1 MPTDFITADPNSDP
15 TQGLQEAAPIAPAA
29 PQSSLLDTVRG
40 DLLHD
45 SQYIWS
51 KIQNSN
57 AEHGFYDARSAQ
69 QIIAP
74 EAKIPVDQARKQFP
88 GLKVNED
95 LPLSVLQ
102 SMQKDKQNEDMRAD
116 VNARYPAT
124 WAAFGARFGAGLV
137 TGLLDPVDD
146 AAFMVPV
153 VGEAR
158 YAGWLAR
165 AGEEAG
171 MAGRAAVAVGT
182 GALRGAAGM
191 GIIDIGKAAT
201 GDPDMTLGQAAFD
214 TLQGALMGG
223 ALHGVTAFRHDIM
236 GYRFGATPEG
246 QAAMRNAQTH
256 DDATRVAAAQMAY
269 GNPVEVR
276 PVFDEMRNG
285 TSRGDLM
292 SGTALGRTLGAPD
305 YLENAVAEARGRPD
319 DDQVR
324 AADVARQA
332 KTTPPDKVVAD
343 RMAEAESQIEAL
355 RASGELTPEEEAL
368 LAEFE
373 PKEREKQTGKAAEGT
388 AAPTPPVI
396 AAEDAKIPLPDV
408 MGDHEIRFGA
418 QDSAVTASG
427 REVPVQYG
435 IVDAGRLVASHD
447 ADGNVNPQYPAEL
460 QPRDRA
466 RGTSSAQI
474 SKMAATLD
482 PRLLMETPKASDGAP
497 IISPR
502 GVVESGNGRTL
513 AIRRAYAEHPEVAA
527 RYRKALEAKGYD
539 TSGMEQPMLV
549 RMRHGMMKPED
560 VEAFTR
566 EANARDTLAYSATE
580 QAQADARALPDQAV
594 ALYRGGDIDAAGNR
608 DFVKAFMTHA
618 VPAAEHGA
626 MTSTDGA
633 LSQQAIQRIRAALL
647 AKAYGDAD
655 LIAGIVESTDSN
667 TKAIGGA
674 LTDAVGAWAK
684 MRQGVRDG
692 HVEPTMDIT
701 RNLLDAVRLIERARK
716 DGESVHG
723 LVRQRDIFSGETVDP
738 LTEAV
743 LRLMFR
749 KEDFTGPVG
758 RERLAGYLTKYTD
771 EAMKAAPGPDLLGL
785 SSKVEPSDI
794 LGIAKG
800 RETDETAQQDIFR
813 PAGSAGDGERPSGGG
828 SDRPA
833 GEGVPGEVSGQ
844 TAGNEPADGSLGPTL
859 TTNPGGKGI
868 TLTGATPE
876 QVAAIRAAL
885 PNASIQETKD
895 GGLSLSAKHADTV
908 RAVLG
913 QETPVPMPTPER
925 TPNAPE
931 HPTYGSKNKTVTQDE
946 YAKIRQQ
953 IADKMNPNR
962 LNAGLDPELALLG
975 ARAALYHIEAGARS
989 FVDYAHAIMSD
1000 LGEIGITPAMLRS
1013 KLRAWYNAVRDE
1025 MEDEGQSI
1033 TGMDSAVDVAA
1044 HMANFGELEK
1054 AVAAGRPGPELATGS
1069 ANVVHPVVAALR
1081 DRFIAGER
1089 FNSIVEAR
1097 KAIEELTGES
1107 VKPGTPEAKRADE
1120 MIESAV
1126 VQAARHIALTSEN
1139 PIETYRELVDLYSRQ
1154 PNLNVRSST
1163 SIEQQ
1168 AYSTPV
1174 PLAYLASERAR
1185 IGPETTVYEPTAGN
1199 GALLIGARDGN
1210 ITANELNADRA
1221 EQLRGI
1227 YPDASVTEHDATT
1240 FVPEGGKRDVVIA
1253 NPPFGPLKG
1262 PDGENKVFDLGGGY
1276 KTREIDHAIALRALD
1291 AMKDDGRAVLIVGS
1305 IAKTITGDKARGDAY
1320 NGKAKREFYYRLYSQ
1335 YNVTDH
1341 FTVAG
1346 ELYSRQG
1353 AAWPVDVIVI
1363 EGMGKSALRLPA
1375 VNPPRVFDTWAGL
1388 ENEVERGQSVLPGTG
1403 AGDGEADKPIAPPT
1417 GGDGGTIG
1425 SGGVGRPDP
1434 EQERLANEQPDVVR
1448 DGPDAG
1454 QPTGDRL
1461 GERDVPVQ
1469 TGLFDAPKPD
1479 QGSVPDR
1486 RPAEIKNEA
1495 LTGDDAPQVPY
1506 KPASNSIS
1514 LDTLVP
1520 TNMRESATAALNRL
1534 QARVGNVDHFVAD
1547 KLGYG
1552 RNEISQYFSAEQ
1564 VDALALALDNME
1576 QGKGFIIGDQTGIG
1590 KGRVVAGVIRYAIKE
1605 GRMPIFVT
1613 EKPGLYSDMY
1623 RDMTDIGLPEM
1634 LGRPVNI
1641 LMTNASQTVPLDE
1654 NGLNVLKT
1662 PAAGT
1667 HNRTLMRVA
1676 NGDRAGVDALF
1687 TTYSQMQAISGEE
1700 TPRQAALKA
1709 MAPGSILIFDES
1721 HNAGGQGE
1729 ARPKSKKEQAQTG
1742 MNRAEFA
1749 RKLAADAH
1757 GVFFSSATYA
1767 KRPNVMDLYASTDM
1781 RLAVADIK
1789 KLGEAISKGGIPM
1802 QQIVAKML
1810 AESGQYVRRERSF
1823 AGIEY
1828 RTPQVAVDRK
1838 AYGQFANVLNA
1849 IQQFQEHHIS
1859 DLIAEI
1865 HENVKNEA
1873 SAISLDGSVGGAG
1886 ATSTNFTSVMHN
1898 LVEQMLVAL
1907 KADPA
1912 AEMAIDALKNG
1923 EKPVITLA
1931 NTMGS
1936 FIEEY
1941 ASEHG
1946 ISNGGELPA
1955 DFSALLHR
1963 YLDRTRHY
1971 TIKKPFSEEKGEK
1984 HYISDAQMGPAALAA
1999 FRRITAQIREMDM
2012 SNVPVSP
2019 IDHIRQKLM
2028 DAGYKVGEITG
2039 RTHAIDYSGDKPSL
2053 RIILQ
2058 SERSIT
2064 GKRGYINGFNNGGV
2078 DAMILNQAG
2087 STGLSLHAS
2096 VKFKDQRPRRM
2107 IIAQA
2112 ERNIDTH
2119 MQMLGRV
2126 HRTGQVV
2133 LPSYDQLVA
2142 AVPAEMRPAAALSK
2156 KMASLNANTT
2166 GARGSA
2172 MTGEDVPDFMNEFGD
2187 EIAARMMEENP
2198 ELYERLLEPL
2208 ADGKDGYEREDA
2220 ARKVTGKL
2228 TLLPLE
2234 DQEKFYEE
2242 FLSEYRDYLAQKE
2255 ATGEASL
2262 EAKTLPL
2269 DAKLVNSQMVVPAT
2283 DPHSP
2288 FGAPVN
2294 LETLDVKRLGK
2305 PMQPDAVLAAI
2316 AGHVGSDVPQG
2327 GWEEARRALTDKGKQ
2342 TQAAMFRKAMDDFA
2356 TYRSETLDGLTS
2368 ETVRESQT
2376 KRLDDNASDFRKLSH
2391 AMYPGAAIR
2400 MTDGE
2405 GVPLYGV
2412 VMSIERKPGARNPI
2426 ALGSYRAK
2434 IALAD
2439 AASQVTMP
2447 FSQLRVDSM
2456 AEGEKLRTILHITSI
2471 DGEKVM
2477 DAFAN
2482 MQHDSRERRVM
2493 MTGNILAAFDHTK
2506 GKGQIVNFIDH
2517 EGNMRSGL
2525 MMRRGYNYAQEQASQ
2540 PVVFRTPEH
2549 VVQWIRQGGTATG
2562 DGVMV
2567 TARNGRIEITA
2578 AASKSDGGKYF
2589 LDQRVR
2595 QAIGRYF
2602 FKSSKGMVAEAPLD
2616 DARKIVQALQAK
2628 GANFRTTTD
2637 LERARAMVNDQ
2648 GAGGG
2653 AIFRDIADG
2662 PVSQKQFGNWV
2673 AHIDLQGRKDGTGD
2687 ATRAEVERNGF
2698 SQSRNVNALPPHMGG
2713 EAATASA
2720 AAYVPRAGDTVY
2732 LVPPSGYKDGPNGAK
2747 INVGWKP
2754 GRGQVVKVEYDGQS
2768 LYDLYRQAFDD
2779 TSHRDID
2786 KPMSDGNWYV
2796 QEAKDRA
2803 FGRAFSKI
2811 ARRWDGIPDDA
2822 ERGKQILPA
2831 MRRAVSDLRD
2841 GKINY
2846 REFQN
2851 HIEDIL
2857 DKMETR
2863 RAEQSFGRDAD
2874 RARGVDYVRQRL
2886 LEAKRRGDITP
2897 MAADMAEWLIQK
2909 NPALFDELG
2918 ISIRKPNERGTA
2930 GMYNPIERIMTLF
2943 KGSTKDTT
2951 AVHEM
2956 LHHLETVM
2964 PAEAQAA
2971 IRNEWS
2977 KAITAEMIKA
2987 DPKMQDY
2994 LEHVLAA
3001 NELGSGKML
3010 EAAREKLPSADAY
3023 QFLNPSE
3030 FWAVNA
3036 TRIMASRF
3044 DAQSGIGA
3052 RLRQWFGE
3060 LVQRV
3065 RGWLGLRSDAPML
3078 RTLADVFNNRVDQPT
3093 DQMLS
3098 KFSAFHDVNDQ
3109 PAADPTEQSG
3119 EQDPAAAAIL
3129 AKQKL
3134 TALQDIVKRKANM
3147 RRIDAMQARGLT
3159 LVHGLDSLTRGI
3171 SEAVPGARDSTAQ
3184 HQLANQE
3191 FLMGRLVANLEAIP
3205 GGMEAWRGATLTHEW
3220 VQELAELN
3228 KKDGSKP
3235 GISKSPLALE
3245 LAKAVH
3251 DAQDMARLNLNRA
3264 GAWIG
3269 DYDGYVSR
3277 TQHDAIKIHNAGYEQ
3292 WSRDVMQL
3300 LDKEKTFADLI
3311 ENQEGFTDPAD
3322 TPLTFDQVD
3331 QEEVDDYLRNTWD
3344 ALSTGVHMSSDH
3356 GVDPKAAAF
3365 GPGSGNMAKQKS
3377 AARVLHWKDA
3387 DSWRMYQ
3394 EKYGDPV
3401 IERGVMETLYRAG
3414 RDTAL
3419 MERWGSNPKLAF
3431 ETLIQQVRQ
3440 KYRSDHDALSK
3451 FDKALPRIREEFAHL
3466 TGEAMRPQSAMASQI
3481 RGSILA
3487 MQDITKLGNV
3497 LLAHLSTSLTKP
3509 FQLQYLGVGRWR
3521 SYFSVLS
3528 NLAKDK
3534 TPEGKQLLE
3543 NLRANATGQFQ
3554 DMIGGYEPVDGVP
3567 GQLARLRQFSMRIG
3581 GLPWMLARQKAGAM
3595 WEIANFL
3602 GQSVDKPFNQLD
3614 ERTARGMTIYGITPA
3629 EWEVLRTAPNHDRD
3643 AAGSTFLT
3651 PAAAT
3656 RANIDPLIGDKL
3668 RRARDDEDAKR
3679 IRAEA
3684 RDRLAMKLSAYYADA
3699 ADRSTVTP
3707 GVQERAFFSRHA
3719 GRTWGPVVGQYK
3731 GWAMAAVRTMWGQ
3744 SIKGSGSRAEA
3755 VKYLAELGA
3764 VGMAVGFARL
3774 AITDAANGLEPDL
3787 PNGDFKH
3794 DAMLTSKAMIAGGA
3808 LGIIGDY
3815 MMGQYAR
3822 AGEGSADRAKDLA
3835 LNLLGPAFADIAQ
3848 TYGLVHEFGAIPFA
3862 NDASHALD
3870 RADADGMHFLTA
3882 HLPLANTFYLR
3893 LLSRW
3898 LVLDQLNEMADPGY
3912 LARHMNAVQ
3921 QRTGQE
3927 FYLPPTNYAGA
3938 A

>member
-15 TQGLQEAAPIAPAA
+15 TQGLQEAAPVAPAA

-171 MAGRAAVAVGT
+171 MAGRAAVTVGT

-236 GYRFGATPEG
+236 GYRFGATQEG

-269 GNPVEVR
+269 GSPVEVR

-355 RASGELTPEEEAL
+355 RAGGELTPEEEAL
-368 LAEFE
+368 LAQFE
-373 PKEREKQTGKAAEGT
+373 PKSEGGEKGGEKAPGVNP
-388 AAPTPPVI
+388 PTPVI
-396 AAEDAKIPLPDV
+396 AADAAKIPLPDV
-408 MGDHEIRFGA
+408 MGNHEIRFGA
-418 QDSAVTASG
+418 QDTAVTSSG

-435 IVDAGRLVASHD
+435 VVDAGRLIASHD

-482 PRLLMETPKASDGAP
+482 PRLLMGSPKASDGAP
-497 IISPR
+497 IVSPQ

-527 RYRKALEAKGYD
+527 KYRAALEAEGYD

-580 QAQADARALPDQAV
+580 QAQADARALPDQVV

-626 MTSTDGA
+626 MTSMDGE

-674 LTDAVGAWAK
+674 LTDVAGAWAK

-758 RERLAGYLTKYTD
+758 RERLAQYLTKYTD

-800 RETDETAQQDIFR
+800 RETDETAQQDLLR

-859 TTNPGGKGI
+859 TTNPGGKGV
-868 TLTGATPE
+868 TLTGATPD
-876 QVAAIRAAL
+876 QIAAIKTAL

-895 GGLSLSAKHADTV
+895 GGLSLSAKHADKI

-913 QETPVPMPTPER
+913 QETPIP
-925 TPNAPE
+925 APRPAAE
-931 HPTYGSKNKTVTQDE
+931 KPAYGSKNKAVTQDE

-989 FVDYAHAIMSD
+989 FVDFAQALMSD
-1000 LGEIGITPAMLRS
+1000 LGELGITPAMLRT

-1033 TGMDSAVDVAA
+1033 AGMDSSVDVAA
-1044 HMANFGELEK
+1044 HMANFAELEK
-1054 AVAAGRPGPELATGS
+1054 AVAAARPGPELATGS

-1174 PLAYLASERAR
+1174 PLAYLASERAG
-1185 IGPETTVYEPTAGN
+1185 IGRDTTVYEPTAGN
-1199 GALLIGARDGN
+1199 GALLISARDGN
-1210 ITANELNADRA
+1210 ITANELNPDRA

-1262 PDGENKVFDLGGGY
+1262 ADGESKVFDLGGGY

-1363 EGMGKSALRLPA
+1363 EGRGKSALRLPA

-1403 AGDGEADKPIAPPT
+1403 AGDGKADKPIAPPT

-1742 MNRAEFA
+1742 MNRAELA

-1873 SAISLDGSVGGAG
+1873 SAVSPDGSVGGAG

-1912 AEMAIDALKNG
+1912 AEMAIEALKNG

-2053 RIILQ
+2053 RIIPQ

-2142 AVPAEMRPAAALSK
+2142 AVPAEMRPAAVLSK

-2269 DAKLVNSQMVVPAT
+2269 DAKLVNSQTVVPAT

-2447 FSQLRVDSM
+2447 FSQLRIDSM
-2456 AEGEKLRTILHITSI
+2456 AEGEKLRTISHITSI

-2595 QAIGRYF
+2595 QAIGRDF
-2602 FKSSKGMVAEAPLD
+2602 FKSSKGMVAEAPIN
-2616 DARKIVQALQAK
+2616 DAREIVQALQAK

-2637 LERARAMVNDQ
+2637 LERARAMVNGERVDS
-2648 GAGGG
+2648 GAT
-2653 AIFRDIADG
+2653 FRDIAEPTNDG
-2662 PVSQKQFGNWV
+2662 REFIEQAKDAAFDRALSRIAAKHFGEDV
-2673 AHIDLQGRKDGTGD
+2673 P
-2687 ATRAEVERNGF
+2687 VER
-2698 SQSRNVNALPPHMGG
+2698 S
-2713 EAATASA
+2713 
-2720 AAYVPRAGDTVY
+2720 
-2732 LVPPSGYKDGPNGAK
+2732 
-2747 INVGWKP
+2747 
-2754 GRGQVVKVEYDGQS
+2754 
-2768 LYDLYRQAFDD
+2768 
-2779 TSHRDID
+2779 
-2786 KPMSDGNWYV
+2786 V
-2796 QEAKDRA
+2796 QN
-2803 FGRAFSKI
+2803 
-2811 ARRWDGIPDDA
+2811 
-2822 ERGKQILPA
+2822 LPA
-2831 MRRAVSDLRD
+2831 LRRAVADLRD
-2841 GKINY
+2841 GKISY
-2846 REFQN
+2846 KEFQE
-2851 HIEDIL
+2851 HVESML
-2857 DKMETR
+2857 ERMETR
-2863 RAEQSFGRDAD
+2863 RAEQSFGRDE
-2874 RARGVDYVRQRL
+2874 RAKGVDYVRQRL

-2897 MAADMAEWLIQK
+2897 MAADMAEWFIQK
-2909 NPALFDELG
+2909 NPALFDDLG

-3078 RTLADVFNNRVDQPT
+3078 RTLGDVFNNRINQPAG
-3093 DQMLS
+3093 QMLS
-3098 KFSAFHDVNDQ
+3098 KFSAFHDVSDQ

-3205 GGMEAWRGATLTHEW
+3205 GGMKAWRGATLTHEW

-3228 KKDGSKP
+3228 KKDGGKP

-3322 TPLTFDQVD
+3322 PPLTFDQVD
-3331 QEEVDDYLRNTWD
+3331 QEQVDDYLRNTWD

-3365 GPGSGNMAKQKS
+3365 GPGPGNMAKQKS

-3466 TGEAMRPQSAMASQI
+3466 TGEAMRPQSALASQI

-3581 GLPWMLARQKAGAM
+3581 GLPWMLARQKAGTM

-3602 GQSVDKPFNQLD
+3602 GQNVDKPFNQLD

-3668 RRARDDEDAKR
+3668 RRARDDDDAER
-3679 IRAEA
+3679 IRTEA